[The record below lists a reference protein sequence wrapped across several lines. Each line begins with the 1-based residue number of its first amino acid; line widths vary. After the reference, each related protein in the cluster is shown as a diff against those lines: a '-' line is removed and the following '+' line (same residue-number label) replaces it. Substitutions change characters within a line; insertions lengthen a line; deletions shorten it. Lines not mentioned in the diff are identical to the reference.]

1 MDKFV
6 ITHVNAHVA
15 KGLAHGVEEHQV
27 AGLQIFFVYFFS
39 GIRLFAC
46 AAGQD
51 LTQSLFVHGSDKTT
65 AIKALFRVVTTIVV
79 GCAL

>member
-15 KGLAHGVEEHQV
+15 EGLSHGVEEHQV

-51 LTQSLFVHGSDKTT
+51 LTQSLFVHGSDETA
-65 AIKALFRVVTTIVV
+65 AIKAVVV
-79 GCAL
+79 GATAAVRNA